1 MVLDNRTKKI
11 LKVVV
16 LIFVI
21 LVLTGC
27 TANLENGELIAGRAI
42 NETTPWNL
50 SVGWFDFFFVFPMAK
65 GILFTTKYLGNVALG
80 VIAIT
85 ILINI
90 ITLPLMIKSTIST
103 QKMQL
108 IQPEIQKIQKKYQ
121 GRKDQASQMR
131 MNEEVQKL
139 YKKNDVSMFGSF
151 TMFLTIPIM
160 FAIWQAV
167 QRIEILYDAT
177 FLGFELGVNLMAP
190 LQNLQI
196 QYMILLALVAITQ
209 FLAME
214 IPNIMAKRNPRHKP
228 TAQMQSMRKMNYF
241 MIIMFVWLALSQPTA
256 MSFYWITTNI
266 ITIIRSIYIQFYHIE
281 KSKDEVETTNTN
293 FLNKNK
299 K

>member
-16 LIFVI
+16 LIFAI

-27 TANLENGELIAGRAI
+27 TANLENGELIAERAI

-50 SVGWFDFFFVFPMAK
+50 SVGWFDFIFVFPMAK

-196 QYMILLALVAITQ
+196 QYMILLALVAVTQ

-281 KSKDEVETTNTN
+281 KSKDKVETTNTN